1 MNRAGEVVDHVLA
14 LAAMAA
20 HLLLVGPLSLLALY
34 LRPEPGTDLAAIVL
48 KLLLVVSWFGLGWVG
63 IRAWTRRSWVVA
75 AVPFV
80 WLSVAWVVILIGNE
94 TIGWTLTIGY
104 LL

>member
-1 MNRAGEVVDHVLA
+1 MNRRGEVVYHVLA
-14 LAAMAA
+14 VAAVLG
-20 HLLLVGPLSLLALY
+20 HLLLVGPLTLLALY
-34 LRPEPGTDLAAIVL
+34 LRPEPGTELAATVL
-48 KLLLVVSWFGLGWVG
+48 KCLLVVSWFGLGWVG
-63 IRAWTRRSWVVA
+63 IRAWTRRSWVVV

-80 WLSVAWVVILIGNE
+80 SFAIAWGVILIGNE

>member
-1 MNRAGEVVDHVLA
+1 MNRAGEVVYHVLA
-14 LAAMAA
+14 LAALAA
-20 HLLLVGPLSLLALY
+20 H
-34 LRPEPGTDLAAIVL
+34 
-48 KLLLVVSWFGLGWVG
+48 LLLVVSWFGFAWVG
-63 IRAWTRRSWVVA
+63 IRAWTRRSWVVV

-80 WLSVAWVVILIGNE
+80 SFSVAWVVILIGNE